1 MRDISL
7 SDARC
12 LVTTESL
19 IIDGANAV
27 CRFPRVGSHRE
38 AAGGL
43 AWYLAVALALL
54 LVVAVR
60 RRKLRR
66 RLAVVLIVWVAGS
79 AIPGTY
85 ALLAVRADAPLR
97 QAQTAR
103 EIGVLLGA
111 MDEFVTR
118 HRGCVVLLSHCLACR
133 PIGLF
138 VSRARFWDG
147 HPVAADASVPFPGD
161 HGCSS
166 HEAQIVLGV
175 DSLER
180 PCRRTDTALTC
191 GSGRDAAASDRQPEE
206 SK

>member
-38 AAGGL
+38 AASGV
-43 AWYLAVALALL
+43 AWHLVVALALVL
-54 LVVAVR
+54 IIAVR
-60 RRKLRR
+60 RRELRR
-66 RLAVVLIVWVAGS
+66 RLAVVLIVAIAGS

-103 EIGVLLGA
+103 EIDTLLGA
-111 MDEFVTR
+111 MDEFVAR
-118 HRGCVVLLSHCLACR
+118 HRGCVVLHSHCLACR

-138 VSRARFWDG
+138 VSRARLWDW
-147 HPVAADASVPFPGD
+147 HPVTADASVPLPGD
-161 HGCSS
+161 HECSS
-166 HEAQIVLGV
+166 HEAHIVLGV

-191 GSGRDAAASDRQPEE
+191 GSGRDAAESDRQPAG